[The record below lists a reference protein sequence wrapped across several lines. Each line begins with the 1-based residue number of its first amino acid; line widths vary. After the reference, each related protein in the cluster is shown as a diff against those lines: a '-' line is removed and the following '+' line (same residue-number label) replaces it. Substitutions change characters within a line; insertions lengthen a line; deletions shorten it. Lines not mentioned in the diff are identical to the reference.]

1 MKDDN
6 LNYREDNKAGQ
17 YTLLNMSERYNF
29 LPINKIQNEISYNI
43 QDFSAHIKSKSFS
56 IL

>member
-17 YTLLNMSERYNF
+17 YSLHKKYLRGLF
-29 LPINKIQNEISYNI
+29 DKGV
-43 QDFSAHIKSKSFS
+43 
-56 IL
+56 